1 MREQHYISKTWRAK
15 DSPLNFISGA
25 CKVIAKE
32 LGGIEKLEGLAD
44 GGLSEETID
53 KIVIVLQVLIAQG
66 CAYKN
71 MFEIDAGMPID
82 VEHPATGE
90 DGRFKAL
97 KKEELEM
104 VVGFEDI
111 SAIITAINECVT
123 GAAKTEIR
131 LKLRKTKVPRRQKK
145 LDVSRRLG
153 KDPRDAGARV
163 QRTSSRRIP

>member
-1 MREQHYISKTWRAK
+1 MKKTVYLNLAGK
-15 DSPLNFISGA
+15 NYPLNFSLGA

-53 KIVIVLQVLIAQG
+53 KIVMVLQVLIAQG

-123 GAAKTEIR
+123 GSAKTEIE
-131 LKLRKTKVPRRQKK
+131 TKAPKNESPQAAKE
-145 LDVSRRLG
+145 
-153 KDPRDAGARV
+153 A
-163 QRTSSRRIP
+163 

>member
-1 MREQHYISKTWRAK
+1 MKKTVYLNLAGK
-15 DSPLNFISGA
+15 NYPLNFSLGA

-53 KIVIVLQVLIAQG
+53 KIVMVLQVLIAQG

-123 GAAKTEIR
+123 GSAKTEIE
-131 LKLRKTKVPRRQKK
+131 TKAQKNESPQAAK
-145 LDVSRRLG
+145 E
-153 KDPRDAGARV
+153 A
-163 QRTSSRRIP
+163 

>member
-1 MREQHYISKTWRAK
+1 MKKTVYLNLAGK
-15 DSPLNFISGA
+15 NYPLNFSLGA

-53 KIVIVLQVLIAQG
+53 KIVMVLQVLIAQG

-82 VEHPATGE
+82 VEHPAIGE
-90 DGRFKAL
+90 DGQFKAL

-123 GAAKTEIR
+123 GSAKTEIE
-131 LKLRKTKVPRRQKK
+131 TKAPKNESPQAAKE
-145 LDVSRRLG
+145 
-153 KDPRDAGARV
+153 A
-163 QRTSSRRIP
+163 